1 MANAVRDDRH
11 NTWIWM
17 AAAFGISLGVG
28 LASMAVPKHGDITLA
43 LAMSARVA
51 FLFFWPAYV
60 GGALTSLFGSVFAP
74 LKEHSRDFGLAF
86 AAAISVHLSFV
97 AYLCLVGHA
106 PSTRTFIIFG
116 TAAAF
121 TYLLA
126 LLSISRVRR
135 ALPATFWPPVRFV
148 AMNYIALAF
157 LLDFKRFP
165 IRDLRQNLAYLPF
178 AALAIIGPALR
189 FAAWLRN
196 LPPRRLGF
204 LIRRR
209 GRETL
214 KNS

>member
-1 MANAVRDDRH
+1 MKDGRQD
-11 NTWIWM
+11 TWIWM
-17 AAAFGISLGVG
+17 AAAFGASLGVG
-28 LASMAVPKHGDITLA
+28 FASFAVSRHREITIA

-74 LKEHSRDFGLAF
+74 LKEHTRDFGLAF
-86 AAAISVHLSFV
+86 AAAISAHLSFV
-97 AYLCLVGHA
+97 AYLCLVGRA
-106 PSTRTFIIFG
+106 PSTKTFIIFG

-126 LLSISRVRR
+126 LLSISRVRQ
-135 ALPATFWPPVRFV
+135 ALPPTFWPPIRFV

-165 IRDLRQNLAYLPF
+165 LNDLRESLAYLPF

-189 FAAWLRN
+189 FAAWFHNHLSWKFGR
-196 LPPRRLGF
+196 LPAPSRQGL
-204 LIRRR
+204 
-209 GRETL
+209 
-214 KNS
+214 S

>member
-1 MANAVRDDRH
+1 
-11 NTWIWM
+11 M
-17 AAAFGISLGVG
+17 AAAFSASLGVG
-28 LASMAVPKHGDITLA
+28 LASLAVSRHRDIIIA

-60 GGALTSLFGSVFAP
+60 GGALTSLFGGVFAP
-74 LKEHSRDFGLAF
+74 LKQHRRYFGLAF
-86 AAAISVHLSFV
+86 AAAISAHLSFV

-106 PSTRTFIIFG
+106 PSTKMFVIFG

-126 LLSISRVRR
+126 LLSISRVRQ
-135 ALPATFWPPVRFV
+135 ALPPTLWPPIRFV

-165 IRDLRQNLAYLPF
+165 MNDMREILAYLPF
-178 AALAIIGPALR
+178 AALAIIGPVLR
-189 FAAWLRN
+189 FAAWFHNHLSWKVGR
-196 LPPRRLGF
+196 
-204 LIRRR
+204 LIRPR
-209 GRETL
+209 GLGTL

>member
-43 LAMSARVA
+43 LAMSARVV

>member
-17 AAAFGISLGVG
+17 AAAFGISLGLG
-28 LASMAVPKHGDITLA
+28 LAS
-43 LAMSARVA
+43 LAMSRHRDIGIALATTARVA

-60 GGALTSLFGSVFAP
+60 GGALTSLFGNVFAP
-74 LKEHSRDFGLAF
+74 LKERARDLGLAF
-86 AAAISVHLSFV
+86 AAAIFVHLSFV
-97 AYLCLVGHA
+97 TYLCLVGHP

-135 ALPATFWPPVRFV
+135 ALPATFWPPIRFV

-165 IRDLRQNLAYLPF
+165 ISDLRQSLAYLPF

-196 LPPRRLGF
+196 LPPRRLGY
-204 LIRRR
+204 LIRPR
-209 GRETL
+209 GCETL
-214 KNS
+214 KNC